1 MTHRPT
7 ISRAASSSLAACL
20 AGAAL
25 AIAAGCSASD
35 TGSMST
41 ATADTTVGADSNLAQ
56 DVAVPDVKNQAWV
69 YATDPVTDDK
79 PAQVTLPA
87 PTDPSGFLTGEFVQ
101 VSNCL
106 AEEGGAEMK
115 QGNFTFG
122 HLCHEVQVAAPNA
135 NGDGS
140 YLDIVPPEDTSDM
153 NDPFAEVQMY
163 YHVNQIHDFFANGFD
178 LHDLDFPLYALV
190 NVTYASVMSGG
201 QFEGFPNAAFMPK
214 EAFAQFG
221 LPERDSGAIVFGQ
234 YQSTDFCYDASVI
247 YHEYTHAMV
256 GTTRLVGATLDVY
269 GMDNLPAAMNEGFAD
284 YFSCSKRN
292 SPIIGTYALT
302 FGGDWLVRDLTQAR
316 KCPDDLTTEVH
327 ADGKIIGSAMW
338 ELRGVLGQ
346 ELADAII
353 LKALQQFSQQTNM
366 DAAAKLIVAEAKK
379 VDAETGTATQTVLKN
394 HGMIGCV
401 RAKEW
406 TAFSAEASPDKIG
419 YSVTSPEA
427 MGGGAASAFPSG
439 LPGYVQFWIEPPAA
453 GKVALL
459 GVSAQGGGG
468 MFGGGEVML
477 NFAVRKGK
485 PVQLNMLTGGA
496 PLSDAALS
504 PKLAAKGPYSQQF
517 ALTGNCLAA
526 GSKTYVMM
534 LNNSKNEA
542 KIQTMDVQ
550 WLDAVPAGIT
560 AVDCAK

>member
-1 MTHRPT
+1 MTYRT
-7 ISRAASSSLAACL
+7 SKALATCL
-20 AGAAL
+20 ASAAL
-25 AIAAGCSASD
+25 ALSAGCSANATSPSGAAAAD
-35 TGSMST
+35 ATTG
-41 ATADTTVGADSNLAQ
+41 ADTAIAAQ
-56 DVAVPDVKNQAWV
+56 DVAPPDVKNQAWV
-69 YATDPVTDDK
+69 YANDPVTDGK
-79 PAQVTLPA
+79 TTQVTLAP
-87 PTDPSGFLTGEFVQ
+87 PTDPTGFLTGQFVQ

-140 YLDIVPPEDTSDM
+140 YLDIVPPEDTADM

-178 LHDLDFPLYALV
+178 LHDLDFPLYSLV
-190 NVTYASVMSGG
+190 NVTFATLMSGG
-201 QFEGFPNAAFMPK
+201 QFQGFPNAAFMPK

-221 LPERDSGAIVFGQ
+221 MPERDSGAIVFGQ
-234 YQSTDFCYDASVI
+234 YESTDFCYDASVI
-247 YHEYTHAMV
+247 YHEYTHAIV
-256 GTTRLVGATLDVY
+256 GTTRLVGATVDTY

-292 SPIIGTYALT
+292 SPIIGAYALT
-302 FGGDWLVRDLTQAR
+302 FAGDWLVRDLTQAR

-338 ELRGVLGQ
+338 ELRAALGQ
-346 ELADAII
+346 ELADSII

-379 VDAETGTATQTVLKN
+379 VDAATGTTTQTVLKN

-406 TAFSAEASPDKIG
+406 TAFSAESSPDKIG
-419 YSVTSPEA
+419 YSVTSPDA
-427 MGGGAASAFPSG
+427 LGGGGASAFPSG

-453 GKVALL
+453 GKVAVL
-459 GVSAQGGGG
+459 GVSAQAQGGMGFGGGG
-468 MFGGGEVML
+468 GDVML
-477 NFAVRKGK
+477 SFAVKKGK
-485 PVQLNMLTGGA
+485 PVQVNMLSGG
-496 PLSDAALS
+496 PPISDASVS
-504 PKLAAKGPYSQQF
+504 PKLASKGPYSQQF

-542 KIQTMDVQ
+542 KIETMDVQ
-550 WLDAVPAGIT
+550 WLDAVPAGMT
-560 AVDCAK
+560 AIDCVK